1 MRCAR
6 VLLLLAA
13 FAVLAGGCGG
23 AKQSA
28 DTISTVVAPAT
39 TTTAPPATTTTA
51 GRPISLELFYL
62 APDGQLVAATRTI
75 DHTQAPGAATLHE
88 LMNPPD
94 GAATQVPNDLRLTI
108 DNGRAHVTGAP
119 LNDAALAQIV
129 YSLTSFPTVQSV
141 NGKTRKDVEGFAPAI
156 LVEDPSPGESVRSPI
171 HVTGTANTYEATFNY
186 SLRDAAGKQLAHDY
200 VTATSGNGE
209 RGTFAFDVP
218 FSVDTAQNGTLRVFE
233 LSAENGAVV
242 HEREIPLRLVP

>member
-28 DTISTVVAPAT
+28 ETTSTVVPPT
-39 TTTAPPATTTTA
+39 TTTAPAPTTTTA
-51 GRPISLELFYL
+51 ARPISLELFYL
-62 APDGQLVAATRTI
+62 APDGQLVASTRTI
-75 DHTQAPGAATLHE
+75 EHTQSPGAATLHE
-88 LMNPPD
+88 LMNPPE
-94 GAATQVPNDLRLTI
+94 GADTQVPNDLRLTI

-119 LNDAALAQIV
+119 LNGAALAQIV
-129 YSLTSFPTVQSV
+129 YSLTSFPTVHSV
-141 NGKTRKDVEGFAPAI
+141 NGKTRQDVEDFAPAI
-156 LVEDPSPGESVRSPI
+156 LVESPSPGESVRSPV

-186 SLRDAAGKQLAHDY
+186 SLLDAAGKQLAHNF

-218 FSVDTAQNGTLRVFE
+218 FSVDTAQNGTLKVYE

-242 HEREIPLRLVP
+242 HEREIPLRLLP